1 MLVTKGR
8 VIRLMPLMIFAL
20 VGGLLMS
27 QVGFAHEMGE
37 ANNLHQELEKLRE
50 QQEVLQ
56 QELQGIKTLLKER
69 GIKAVPPP
77 ENFHLGITQE
87 PFKGDPEA
95 ALTLIE
101 FTDYQCPFCRKYA
114 KQALPDLER
123 DYIETGKI
131 NYVVRDFPLQS
142 LHRDAFQAAVAAEC
156 AGEQGQYWEM
166 HDRLLSISSSSYG
179 AWGQHAEAIGL
190 DESQFQNCL
199 KSDQP
204 GQGVRKDLA
213 LGRKVW
219 VRGTPTFFL
228 GVSDKNNQNI
238 KVLKVMRGAQSYS
251 QMKHSLDKFLA
262 EKK

>member
-8 VIRLMPLMIFAL
+8 VMRLMPLIIFAL
-20 VGGLLMS
+20 VVGLLMS
-27 QVGFAHEMGE
+27 QVGFAHEIEEGTE
-37 ANNLHQELEKLRE
+37 LYQELERLKK
-50 QQEVLQ
+50 QQVVIQ
-56 QELQGIKTLLKER
+56 WELQEIKTLLKER
-69 GIKAVPPP
+69 GIGAAPHPK
-77 ENFHLGITQE
+77 NLQLGINQE

-114 KQALPDLER
+114 KQTLPDLEKE
-123 DYIETGKI
+123 YIATGKI
-131 NYVVRDFPLQS
+131 KYVVRDFPLQS
-142 LHRDAFQAAVAAEC
+142 LHRDAFQAAVAADC

-166 HDRLLSISSSSYG
+166 HDRLLSSSSSAYG
-179 AWGQHAEAIGL
+179 DWGQHAKAIGL

-213 LGRKVW
+213 EGRKVG

-251 QMKHSLDKFLA
+251 QMKHSLDQFLA

>member
-1 MLVTKGR
+1 MFATKGR
-8 VIRLMPLMIFAL
+8 VMRLMPLIIFAL
-20 VGGLLMS
+20 VGSLLMNR
-27 QVGFAHEMGE
+27 VGFAHQIGE
-37 ANNLHQELEKLRE
+37 DNNLHQELEQLKK
-50 QQEVLQ
+50 QQVVIQ
-56 QELQGIKTLLKER
+56 GELKEIKTLLKER
-69 GIKAVPPP
+69 GVEALPNQKILQ
-77 ENFHLGITQE
+77 LGITQQ

-114 KQALPDLER
+114 KQTLPDLEKE
-123 DYIETGKI
+123 YIETGKI
-131 NYVVRDFPLQS
+131 KYVVRDFPLQS
-142 LHRDAFQAAVAAEC
+142 LHREAFQAAVAADC

-179 AWGQHAEAIGL
+179 DWGQHAEAIGL
-190 DESQFQNCL
+190 DENQFQNCL

-213 LGRKVW
+213 EGRKVG

-228 GVSDKNNQNI
+228 RVSDENNHNI

-251 QMKHSLDKFLA
+251 QMKHSLDQFLA
-262 EKK
+262 E